1 MTLRKQHFFSDTEGP
16 VYIQIQRDHD
26 RLQDQNQFKP
36 EKNTSVWRRENGLKV
51 PHLTK
56 RLSTISNFWGWEIN
70 FI

>member
-36 EKNTSVWRRENGLKV
+36 EKIHQYGEGKMDLKF
-51 PHLTK
+51 HT
-56 RLSTISNFWGWEIN
+56 
-70 FI
+70 